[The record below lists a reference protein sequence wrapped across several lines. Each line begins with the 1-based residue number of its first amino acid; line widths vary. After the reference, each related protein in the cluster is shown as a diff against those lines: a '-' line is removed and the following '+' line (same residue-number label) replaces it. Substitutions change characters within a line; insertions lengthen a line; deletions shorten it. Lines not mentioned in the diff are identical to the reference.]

1 MLGKSCFVFFFTE
14 RAVKWWS
21 RLTRE
26 LVDTVTLEFFKA
38 GLDGALDTLI

>member
-1 MLGKSCFVFFFTE
+1 MLGENSLLRGQCVTGTGCPEK
-14 RAVKWWS
+14 
-21 RLTRE
+21 